1 MKIIISVALTFFLLG
16 CSDDGSASSAK
27 QDIFK
32 PATSPVEKVVSS
44 APETVEEIEK
54 TTQEVAQP
62 TVETEQE
69 KSEVVAQE
77 ATKVEV
83 VEEVKVES
91 VVVAKSGADLYKVCS
106 SCHGQNGEKKALN
119 KSQVIQA
126 WSEVQVSTAL
136 NGYKDGS
143 YGGAMKGL
151 MKSQVTK
158 LSDEDISALSKYI
171 SEL

>member
-1 MKIIISVALTFFLLG
+1 MKIIISVAVAIFLLG
-16 CSDDGSASSAK
+16 CSENKTTESTK

-32 PATSPVEKVVSS
+32 EPTKTVEVKEKKSLELAKEAQEVI
-44 APETVEEIEK
+44 PETVDV
-54 TTQEVAQP
+54 T
-62 TVETEQE
+62 
-69 KSEVVAQE
+69 
-77 ATKVEV
+77 TKVIAEETTEV
-83 VEEVKVES
+83 VEVLKSETL
-91 VVVAKSGADLYKVCS
+91 ATKSGAELYKVCS

-119 KSQVIQA
+119 KSQTIQG

-158 LSDEDISALSKYI
+158 LSDADIATLSTYI
-171 SEL
+171 SGL